1 MKADCAAISVDPTRL
16 ANTQAIGGVNTRASL
31 VLEALE
37 AIVTAWEMVAV
48 GEDVNGELKDA
59 AVNEVLGTV
68 LKEAWKGDD
77 EAAGWMMLEDNNEVL
92 NIVAVWVRNAEAC
105 A

>member
-37 AIVTAWEMVAV
+37 AIVTA
-48 GEDVNGELKDA
+48 
-59 AVNEVLGTV
+59 
-68 LKEAWKGDD
+68 
-77 EAAGWMMLEDNNEVL
+77 
-92 NIVAVWVRNAEAC
+92 
-105 A
+105 